1 MSLEWVFFFFTLL
14 GIASFAITIWAVID
28 IIQKPFKKKND
39 KILWAVVVLAIG
51 LIGPI
56 VYFFNR
62 KNLYLDN
69 DHREYLPDLEDEWG
83 EPQRQPRYNES
94 DDYV

>member
-1 MSLEWVFFFFTLL
+1 MGPEVILLFFAFLSI
-14 GIASFAITIWAVID
+14 GSFVLTIWAIID

-62 KNLYLDN
+62 HNLYQDN
-69 DHREYLPDLEDEWG
+69 DHREYLPPLEDEWA
-83 EPQRQPRYNES
+83 EPQKQPRYDA